1 MAEKDFPPHFSEAP
15 MKKLRIVFI
24 VIFCAVLAFS
34 LYKLGTELNE
44 QRKSRAATDEALEIF
59 GIAPSTS
66 RDAPAPVRTPKPSS
80 PVHIEPGVD
89 PNPELEYLVPD
100 LPMDEPGRTL
110 ADADLAAVQE
120 VNPDV
125 VGWIY
130 LPDSPISYP
139 LLQGT
144 DNEYYLRHNWK
155 RVRNDPASIFL
166 DYRAAGDFSDFDTI
180 IYGHRMKSGSMF
192 GTLKYFE
199 SDAEY
204 LDTHPSFYIRVGDE
218 VFRYDVFALVDAP
231 LDDPIYEWEFTD
243 DISSR
248 GAYIAHT
255 MSMDKLHTGIYPTPQ
270 NRIVTLVTCTGRS
283 YTSRL
288 VLQLVLAGR
297 LVDE

>member
-1 MAEKDFPPHFSEAP
+1 

-34 LYKLGTELNE
+34 LYKLGSELNE
-44 QRKSRAATDEALEIF
+44 QRKSRVATDEAQQIF
-59 GIAPSTS
+59 GIAPTVSNNTP
-66 RDAPAPVRTPKPSS
+66 APAKTPKPSS

-89 PNPELEYLVPD
+89 PNPEIEDLVPD
-100 LPMDEPGRTL
+100 IPMDEHGRML
-110 ADADLAAVQE
+110 AEADLAAVQE

-125 VGWIY
+125 LGWIY

-144 DNEYYLRHNWK
+144 DNVYYLRHNWK

-166 DYRAAGDFSDFDTI
+166 DYRASADFTDFDTI

-192 GTLKYFE
+192 GTLKYYE
-199 SDAEY
+199 SDPEY
-204 LDTHPSFYIRVGDE
+204 IGTHPSFYIRVGDE
-218 VFRYDVFALVDAP
+218 VYRYDVFALVDAP
-231 LDDPIYEWEFTD
+231 LDDPIYEWTFTD
-243 DISSR
+243 VSSK

-255 MSMDKLHTGIYPTPQ
+255 MSMDKLRTGIYPTPQ

-297 LVDE
+297 LVEE